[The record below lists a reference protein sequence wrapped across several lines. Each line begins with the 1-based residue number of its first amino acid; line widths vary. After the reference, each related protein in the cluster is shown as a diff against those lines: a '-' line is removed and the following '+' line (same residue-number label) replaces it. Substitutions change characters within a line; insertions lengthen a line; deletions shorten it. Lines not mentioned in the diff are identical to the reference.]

1 MEPLKLTI
9 INQLR
14 IFLVILASCF
24 LLPADAKGGNVKD
37 VAAVNDSLLRVLD
50 KAVAD
55 SKALRERHE
64 ERINALRNTYGNT
77 SSWSVRYD
85 VAQQIYEMC
94 YTYKTDMA
102 LHYLH
107 LRLSA
112 AEHLRD
118 IDKIDHCKCQLMY
131 HYSRTGFFGEA
142 VLTMNEIDP
151 KSLNAKNRI
160 AYYDY
165 TLYMYNQLAYYTKDK
180 TDQNRFQRL
189 KKTMKDSLLS
199 ITPPNSLVWLNYM
212 QGVYSEAGKYREAL
226 RALDK
231 WASYTRPGKHD
242 YAIVEYYRYQI
253 YDAMGLKDEAL
264 HHLLLSTINDVTT
277 VTYDQAAIFY
287 LCRILRDRGDIGRAR
302 NYVKYAYEAS
312 TIFGGKMKDWA
323 TKDMESVNSKFQ
335 NTLQGHNRMMLIVS
349 ILLSLM
355 LVVVILLAIVLLKQ
369 HRKLRDYALKQ
380 KESNQTLTEV
390 NRQLQLS
397 IEANKETNRHLY
409 EANVVKENC
418 IATFFAL
425 CTHYIESVNHIRT
438 RTHKLLRSH
447 KFEELSD
454 MVRSSSE
461 EEAALQNLYD
471 QFDNMFLTIYP
482 SFVQEFNELLAPEH
496 RIAEPKKGTLTTP
509 LRIFALIKLGID
521 DSGKI
526 SQLLNLAN
534 STVYNYRTRFRSH
547 AAGDRSTFEDQVRKI
562 GNH

>member
-1 MEPLKLTI
+1 M
-9 INQLR
+9 NQLR

-24 LLPADAKGGNVKD
+24 LLPADAKGGNAKD

-50 KAVAD
+50 KAIAN

-64 ERINALRNTYGNT
+64 ERINALRTTYDNT
-77 SSWSVRYD
+77 SSWSMRYD
-85 VAQQIYEMC
+85 IAQQIYELC
-94 YTYKTDMA
+94 YTYKNSMA

-107 LRLSA
+107 LSLSA

-118 IDKIDHCKCQLMY
+118 IDKIDQCKCQLMY
-131 HYSRTGFFGEA
+131 QYAKTGFFGEA

-151 KSLNAKNRI
+151 KSLNDKNRI

-180 TDQNRFQRL
+180 TDQNRFERL
-189 KKTMKDSLLS
+189 QKTMKDSLLS
-199 ITPPNSLVWLNYM
+199 ITPKNSMIWLSYM
-212 QGVYSEAGKYREAL
+212 QGMYSEAGKYRAGQ
-226 RALDK
+226 A
-231 WASYTRPGKHD
+231 RPGKHD
-242 YAIVEYYRYQI
+242 YAIVEFYRYQT

-277 VTYDQAAIFY
+277 ITYDQAAIFY
-287 LCRILRDRGDIGRAR
+287 LCRILRDRGDMDRAK
-302 NYVKYAYEAS
+302 NYVKYAYDAS

-323 TKDMESVNSKFQ
+323 IMDMESINSKFQ
-335 NTLQGHNRMMLIVS
+335 NTLQGHNRMMLIIS

-369 HRKLRDYALKQ
+369 HRKLRDYAQKQ

-425 CTHYIESVNHIRT
+425 CTHYIESVNQIRT

-534 STVYNYRTRFRSH
+534 STVYNYRTRFRNH
-547 AAGDRSTFEDQVRKI
+547 AAGDRSTFKDQVRKI

>member
-1 MEPLKLTI
+1 M
-9 INQLR
+9 NQLR

-24 LLPADAKGGNVKD
+24 LLPADA
-37 VAAVNDSLLRVLD
+37 LRT
-50 KAVAD
+50 
-55 SKALRERHE
+55 
-64 ERINALRNTYGNT
+64 TYGNT

-85 VAQQIYEMC
+85 IAQQIYKLY
-94 YTYKTDMA
+94 YTYKTNMA

-107 LRLSA
+107 LSLSA

-118 IDKIDHCKCQLMY
+118 IDKIDQCKCQLMEQY
-131 HYSRTGFFGEA
+131 VRTGFFGEA

-151 KSLNAKNRI
+151 KTLNAQNRI
-160 AYYDY
+160 AYYDCIS
-165 TLYMYNQLAYYTKDK
+165 YMYNQLAYYTKDK

-189 KKTMKDSLLS
+189 EKTMKDSLLS
-199 ITPPNSLVWLNYM
+199 ITPKNSIIWLSYM
-212 QGVYSEAGKYREAL
+212 QEVYSKAGKYREAL

-231 WASYTRPGKHD
+231 WAGQTRPGKHD
-242 YAIVEYYRYQI
+242 YAIVEYYRYQT

-277 VTYDQAAIFY
+277 ITYDEAAIFY
-287 LCRILRDRGDIGRAR
+287 LCRILRDRGDMNRAR

-323 TKDMESVNSKFQ
+323 TMDIESVNSKFQ
-335 NTLQGHNRMMLIVS
+335 NTLQGHNRMMLIIS

-425 CTHYIESVNHIRT
+425 CTHYIESVNYIRT
-438 RTHKLLRSH
+438 RTSKLLRSH

-461 EEAALQNLYD
+461 EEEAALQDLYD

-509 LRIFALIKLGID
+509 LRIFALIRLGFD

-534 STVYNYRTRFRSH
+534 STVYNYRTRFRNH

-562 GNH
+562 GTH

>member
-1 MEPLKLTI
+1 MTRLSPTA
-9 INQLR
+9 R
-14 IFLVILASCF
+14 
-24 LLPADAKGGNVKD
+24 P
-37 VAAVNDSLLRVLD
+37 
-50 KAVAD
+50 
-55 SKALRERHE
+55 RERHE
-64 ERINALRNTYGNT
+64 ERINALRTTYGNT

-85 VAQQIYEMC
+85 IAQQIYELC
-94 YTYKTDMA
+94 YTYKNNMA

-107 LRLSA
+107 LSLSA

-118 IDKIDHCKCQLMY
+118 IDKIDQCKCQLMY
-131 HYSRTGFFGEA
+131 QYAKTGFFGEA

-151 KSLNAKNRI
+151 KSLNDKNRI

-180 TDQNRFQRL
+180 TDQNRFERL
-189 KKTMKDSLLS
+189 QKTMKDSLLS
-199 ITPPNSLVWLNYM
+199 ITPKNSMIWLSYM

-231 WASYTRPGKHD
+231 WAGQARPGKHD
-242 YAIVEYYRYQI
+242 YAIVEFYRYQT

-264 HHLLLSTINDVTT
+264 HHLLQSTINDVTT
-277 VTYDQAAIFY
+277 ITYDQAAIFY
-287 LCRILRDRGDIGRAR
+287 LCRILRDRGDMDRAK

-323 TKDMESVNSKFQ
+323 IMDMESINSKYQ
-335 NTLQGHNRMMLIVS
+335 NTLQGHNRMMLIIS

-369 HRKLRDYALKQ
+369 HRKLRDYAQKQ

-425 CTHYIESVNHIRT
+425 CTHYIESVNQIRT

-461 EEAALQNLYD
+461 EEAALRNLYD

-509 LRIFALIKLGID
+509 LRIFALIKLCID

-534 STVYNYRTRFRSH
+534 STVYNYRTRFRNH